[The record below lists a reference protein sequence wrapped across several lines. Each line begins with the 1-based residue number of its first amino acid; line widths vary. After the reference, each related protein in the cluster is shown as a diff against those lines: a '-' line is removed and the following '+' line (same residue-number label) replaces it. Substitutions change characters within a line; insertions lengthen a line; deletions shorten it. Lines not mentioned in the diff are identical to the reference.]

1 MANNPKDKDD
11 KQSAQNFDVGF
22 GKPPK
27 NFQFKKGESGN
38 PKGRPKGSKNIRTLL
53 NQELDAQLIIQ
64 EHGVNKSISKR
75 EAIIKRLVAESLKG
89 NLRAQDLLF
98 KQIGIEAEKV
108 DIDLKSMGLDD
119 QVLQNYN
126 ERQYDRF
133 KLYNTPEPDDKDNGG
148 QESHGGEDDER

>member
-1 MANNPKDKDD
+1 MDKKSNNH
-11 KQSAQNFDVGF
+11 QNKKTDQTFDVGF

-27 NFQFKKGESGN
+27 DFQFKKGESGN

-98 KQIGIEAEKV
+98 KQIGIEAEKI
-108 DIDLKSMGLDD
+108 DIDLKNMGIDD

-126 ERQYDRF
+126 DRQYDRF
-133 KLYNTPEPDDKDNGG
+133 KLYNTPEDDKENAS
-148 QESHGGEDDER
+148 QKTHGGGDER